1 MVKKHFR
8 EAAVITQRVRTIKQN
23 EMKEIAK

>member
-8 EAAVITQRVRTIKQN
+8 EAAVITQRVRTIKLN

>member
-8 EAAVITQRVRTIKQN
+8 EAVVITQRVRTIKQN
-23 EMKEIAK
+23 ETKEIAK